1 MREFFKAKLLS
12 LHIETGLQQY
22 FKMSEMADFKEQFAA
37 LLDGLVLVCSWFP
50 LIPDEDKKEI
60 VSECMITD
68 SEFIG
73 FNKKIVWK
81 WMNARN
87 PRYFKELAHQDSKSE
102 GEPASAEEVEKYLKE
117 WREAISRIGNP
128 QAISEGIKDKRI
140 QQMKEQFGKIE
151 CKHTDLVD
159 ISETEKG
166 CIDCGKIFPK
176 P

>member
-22 FKMSEMADFKEQFAA
+22 FKMSEMADFKDQFAA

-73 FNKKIVWK
+73 FNKKIIWK

-87 PRYFKELAHQDSKSE
+87 PRYFKELAHQDSKAA
-102 GEPASAEEVEKYLKE
+102 GEPASPEEVEKYLKE
-117 WREAISRIGNP
+117 WREDLAKIGNP
-128 QAISEGIKDKRI
+128 QVQAEGIRNLRVK
-140 QQMKEQFGKIE
+140 QMKEQFSKIE
-151 CKHTDLVD
+151 CKHTGEFIVD
-159 ISETEKG
+159 VKG
-166 CIDCGKIFPK
+166 RICCDCGKELN
-176 P
+176 

>member
-37 LLDGLVLVCSWFP
+37 LLDGLVMVCSWFP

-87 PRYFKELAHQDSKSE
+87 PRYFKELAHQETKAA
-102 GEPASAEEVEKYLKE
+102 GEPATHEQVEQHLKE
-117 WREAISRIGNP
+117 WREALAKIGNP
-128 QAISEGIKDKRI
+128 EVKEGGIKNLFVKR
-140 QQMKEQFGKIE
+140 MKEQHEKME
-151 CKHTDLVD
+151 CKHTGKFIEDA
-159 ISETEKG
+159 KG
-166 CIDCGKIFPK
+166 RICCDCGQKLN
-176 P
+176 